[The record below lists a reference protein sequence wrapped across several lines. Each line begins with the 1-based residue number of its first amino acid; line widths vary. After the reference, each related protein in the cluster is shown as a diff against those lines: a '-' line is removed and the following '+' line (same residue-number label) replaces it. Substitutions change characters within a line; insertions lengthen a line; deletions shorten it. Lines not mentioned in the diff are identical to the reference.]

1 MRLQAPLYCPRL
13 GRCRRGAGSVRSGV
27 LALDPE
33 FRVVPQ
39 EEKASAVEREL
50 DEAQPHV
57 VGARGAY
64 KGLKVLGLALP
75 QEEKVSDVER
85 ELNEAQHRVDATR
98 GAYEAI
104 VRAMSVEL
112 ARFQRER
119 SAELA
124 GVLRAFAVAQVRPA
138 ASCFGSD
145 VPCMA
150 DTRCACR

>member
-1 MRLQAPLYCPRL
+1 MA
-13 GRCRRGAGSVRSGV
+13 A
-27 LALDPE
+27 A
-33 FRVVPQ
+33 
-39 EEKASAVEREL
+39 
-50 DEAQPHV
+50 
-57 VGARGAY
+57 
-64 KGLKVLGLALP
+64 
-75 QEEKVSDVER
+75 ER

-124 GVLRAFAVAQVRPA
+124 GVLRAFAVAQARPA

-150 DTRCACR
+150 DTRRACR